1 MILAMECIK
10 RIAKSLLVP
19 SVIPIFVALAVKNR
33 LAYHDLL
40 VLFLNLEGGFLLAFT
55 ITPGPGVYNNWRQ
68 FLGWF
73 FYRSLNYTSTVS
85 YNFATFYLGLLAL
98 VVAQVI
104 PLFK

>member
-1 MILAMECIK
+1 MTSAMECIK
-10 RIAKSLLVP
+10 RFAKSLLIP
-19 SVIPIFVALAVKNR
+19 SVIPIFVALAAKNR
-33 LAYHDLL
+33 LAGHDLL
-40 VLFLNLEGGFLLAFT
+40 ILFLNLEGGFLLAFT